1 LASQKIR
8 FFLTWLREMVD
19 DAIAPGAL
27 PEDHDVVAVAT
38 ECGDVGLHPPHG
50 LTLQSTR
57 AQAHSE

>member
-1 LASQKIR
+1 
-8 FFLTWLREMVD
+8 MVD

-57 AQAHSE
+57 TQAHSE